1 MVRQRSWKWLGLI
14 GILVGGMGALASVLV
29 RQRRHRQQIY

>member
-1 MVRQRSWKWLGLI
+1 MVRQQRWKWFGLI

-29 RQRRHRQQIY
+29 RQRKHRQRIF